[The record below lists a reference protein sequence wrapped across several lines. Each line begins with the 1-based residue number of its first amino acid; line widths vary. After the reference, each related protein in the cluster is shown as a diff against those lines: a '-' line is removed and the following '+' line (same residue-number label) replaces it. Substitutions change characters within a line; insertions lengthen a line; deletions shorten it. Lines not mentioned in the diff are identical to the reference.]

1 MCPASLIL
9 KLRIGLA
16 VAMLSSLSSCSL
28 YRDYQLTRPANILE
42 TEAKLEQAGF
52 HHIAIETPA
61 QNGAVMDLPLYR
73 LNHYQSANGSVY
85 WYADPKVCSCLYE
98 GDQSAFNR
106 YSGLI
111 QQEEDIASY
120 VNESNQDQIASLGAF
135 GESFPA
141 PYFWGGWPVF
151 VPSGGHGG
159 GGGGGGGGP
168 FGHPGGHHGGGGH
181 GGHGGG
187 HGGHGR

>member
-85 WYADPKVCSCLYE
+85 WYADPKLCSCLYE
-98 GDQSAFNR
+98 GDQTAFNR

-120 VNESNQDQIASLGAF
+120 VNESNQDQIAPLGVF
-135 GESFPA
+135 GESFP
-141 PYFWGGWPVF
+141 PPFYGWPTAIYF
-151 VPSGGHGG
+151 QSHGGGGHGG
-159 GGGGGGGGP
+159 GGGGGGGP
-168 FGHPGGHHGGGGH
+168 HWGHPGGGHH

-187 HGGHGR
+187 HGHGR